1 MSDIIRLLPDAV
13 ANQIAAGEVIQ
24 RPSSAIKELVE
35 NSIDA
40 GADRIQVVVKDA
52 GKTFMQVN
60 DNGKGMSEVDARM
73 CFERHA
79 TSKIKQADDLFAIST
94 MGFRGEALA
103 SIASVAMVEL
113 KSRMIGADIGT
124 SIIISGSKMES
135 QEPVTC
141 PQGTSISVKNL
152 FYNVPARRN
161 FLKSNTAETR
171 HIVEEFQRLA
181 IAHPEKS
188 FSLIQDGVQVFQL
201 LPGNL
206 KQRIAGIYGNGY
218 NERIVPVQEDT
229 TILRL
234 DGFVA
239 KPEFARK
246 TRGEQYIF
254 VNRRFIRSSYINHA
268 VMEAFESMLPAG
280 TFPSYF
286 LFIDI
291 EPSKIDINIHPTK
304 TEIKFEDERSV
315 YAIIRAAVKRALGK
329 FSITPSLDFDQET
342 NFNIPVSMYA
352 TTPKMPDVKVDRS
365 YNPFKME
372 SQPTSSKGW
381 ERLFPEQNTEPQWR
395 PSPLMESETTARVR
409 VLGQIDNKFIIAAS
423 SDGLMII
430 DQRRAHERILF
441 ERHEKNIS
449 QPGGASQQELFP
461 KTFEFPADDVPLIKE
476 VQDDLRKLG
485 IDLRE
490 FGGNTY
496 VLNGVPD
503 GAVAGQERE
512 MIDSILESAKNQSA
526 SFKEKPLENL
536 LKSMV
541 SGMAMQHGV
550 ALSRIEQEHL
560 VEELFKCA
568 LPEMNPY
575 GKPVFTTI
583 NSSELE
589 KRFRGMNQQNLQA

>member
-1 MSDIIRLLPDAV
+1 
-13 ANQIAAGEVIQ
+13 
-24 RPSSAIKELVE
+24 
-35 NSIDA
+35 
-40 GADRIQVVVKDA
+40 
-52 GKTFMQVN
+52 
-60 DNGKGMSEVDARM
+60 
-73 CFERHA
+73 
-79 TSKIKQADDLFAIST
+79 
-94 MGFRGEALA
+94 
-103 SIASVAMVEL
+103 
-113 KSRMIGADIGT
+113 
-124 SIIISGSKMES
+124 
-135 QEPVTC
+135 
-141 PQGTSISVKNL
+141 
-152 FYNVPARRN
+152 
-161 FLKSNTAETR
+161 
-171 HIVEEFQRLA
+171 
-181 IAHPEKS
+181 
-188 FSLIQDGVQVFQL
+188 
-201 LPGNL
+201 
-206 KQRIAGIYGNGY
+206 
-218 NERIVPVQEDT
+218 
-229 TILRL
+229 
-234 DGFVA
+234 
-239 KPEFARK
+239 
-246 TRGEQYIF
+246 
-254 VNRRFIRSSYINHA
+254 
-268 VMEAFESMLPAG
+268 MEAFESMLPAG

-342 NFNIPVSMYA
+342 SFNIPVSMYA

>member
-1 MSDIIRLLPDAV
+1 
-13 ANQIAAGEVIQ
+13 
-24 RPSSAIKELVE
+24 
-35 NSIDA
+35 
-40 GADRIQVVVKDA
+40 
-52 GKTFMQVN
+52 MQVN

-113 KSRMIGADIGT
+113 KSRMIGADVGT
-124 SIIISGSKMES
+124 SIIISGSKLES

-141 PQGTSISVKNL
+141 PEGTSISVKNL

-201 LPGNL
+201 VPGNL

-218 NERIVPVQEDT
+218 NERVVPVQEDT

-268 VMEAFESMLPAG
+268 VTEAFESMLPAG

-291 EPSKIDINIHPTK
+291 DPSKIDINIHPTK

-342 NFNIPVSMYA
+342 SFNIPVSMYA
-352 TTPKMPDVKVDRS
+352 TTPKMPEVKVDRS
-365 YNPFKME
+365 YNPFKTE
-372 SQPTSSKGW
+372 SNLSASRGW
-381 ERLFPEQNTEPQWR
+381 ERLFPEQSAETQWR
-395 PSPLMESETTARVR
+395 PSPLLENEPTARVR

-461 KTFEFPADDVPLIKE
+461 KKFEFPADDVSLIKE
-476 VQDDLRKLG
+476 IQGDLRKLG

-503 GAVAGQERE
+503 GAVTGQERE

-550 ALSRIEQEHL
+550 ALSRTEQEHL
-560 VEELFKCA
+560 VEELFKCT
-568 LPEMNPY
+568 LPELNPY

-589 KRFRGMNQQNLQA
+589 KRLRGINHQNHQE